1 MRLFLK
7 ARGTSLMAA
16 IGLTLVAAPAAL
28 AQSTYPDRPITFIS
42 DAPPGLS
49 SDVATRIVAEQLT
62 VLWKQQVVVIN
73 QPGGGGS
80 ISARAA
86 SRATPDGYTFY
97 TPSNS
102 TFLQL
107 KGAAGV
113 APNLPIEMPRDFLP
127 VGFISV
133 QPMLIG
139 VSPKLNVNSVAEL
152 IALAKEKPGDI
163 AFAATGR
170 GRFTHLTMELFQ
182 ARAGVKLTF
191 VPYTGGPAAAMND
204 VTTGRVG
211 IIVDGYP
218 GIGGAIEGGL
228 VTGLGVGSQE
238 RLKEF
243 PNLPAISE
251 TLPGFFASGW
261 TALIAPVGTPD
272 DILKKVSADLNKAL
286 ESPDL
291 LARFAKLGL
300 YVNKTSLS
308 DAGEFVKKEQETWRP
323 ILEKVASEDTS
334 K

>member
-1 MRLFLK
+1 MK
-7 ARGTSLMAA
+7 GRGTSLAAA
-16 IGLTLVAAPAAL
+16 IGLTLAATAATSTATW
-28 AQSTYPDRPITFIS
+28 AQSTYPDRPVTLIS
-42 DAPPGLS
+42 DAPAGLS
-49 SDVATRIVAEQLT
+49 SDVATRIVAEQLST
-62 VLWKQQVVVIN
+62 LWKQQVVVIN

-86 SRATPDGYTFY
+86 SRAAPDGYTFY

-107 KGAAGV
+107 KDAPGV

-152 IALAKEKPGDI
+152 VSLAKQKPGEI

-182 ARAGVKLTF
+182 MSAGVKLTF

-228 VTGLGVGSQE
+228 VKGIGVGARE

-243 PNLPAISE
+243 PNLPAVAE

-261 TALIAPVGTPD
+261 TILIAPVGTPD

-300 YVNKTSLS
+300 YPSKMSLS
-308 DAGEFVKKEQETWRP
+308 DAGDFVKKEQEIWRP
-323 ILEKVASEDTS
+323 VLEKVASEDA